1 MLGSTRII
9 ARRVG
14 RGRAS
19 GALSVLENYR
29 GTNSLTGNETM
40 VDNGQS
46 ARKNMKGSRLDI
58 RDSFT
63 SLSQIT
69 SGASVA
75 VPPFG
80 ILDLSANGEDDD
92 GG

>member
-9 ARRVG
+9 ARHAG

-19 GALSVLENYR
+19 GALSILENFR
-29 GTNSLTGNETM
+29 GMTSFAETKIM
-40 VDNGQS
+40 ADNNQS
-46 ARKNMKGSRLDI
+46 SRLNVRGSRLDI
-58 RDSFT
+58 ADSITPLF
-63 SLSQIT
+63 QIT
-69 SGASVA
+69 SGADVA

-80 ILDLSANGEDDD
+80 ILNLSANGEDDD